1 MRFSFSSNSTLSN
14 RRQNR
19 STKVTSPRFLSQ
31 KHLNYFPI
39 IICTLICLDSMLMR
53 LSVTKFTLILHVML
67 SITKRILPI
76 VLNMIDATLIY
87 IRILKSKRNA
97 EMRIKNLDLIKMVDF
112 INSINPLEY
121 SA

>member
-76 VLNMIDATLIY
+76 VLKMIDATLIY

-97 EMRIKNLDLIKMVDF
+97 EMQIKNLDLIKMVDF

>member
-39 IICTLICLDSMLMR
+39 IICTLICLNSMLMR

>member
-1 MRFSFSSNSTLSN
+1 
-14 RRQNR
+14 
-19 STKVTSPRFLSQ
+19 
-31 KHLNYFPI
+31 
-39 IICTLICLDSMLMR
+39 MLMR

-76 VLNMIDATLIY
+76 VLKMIDATLIY

-97 EMRIKNLDLIKMVDF
+97 EMQIKNLDLIKMVDF